1 MINKVYF
8 FGTSHTAGG
17 GFEFESNLKFNIG
30 EETSGNP
37 NVPRGEFVK
46 SIYKDL
52 FPDEELTQENF
63 SFPGQFRK
71 LCKDRNLNI
80 DVINISKQGY
90 GNERIY
96 RKFYEV
102 LKDSKFKKEE
112 SLFIFELS
120 DIERKEL
127 FYRPLNSHITLNY
140 NAVDRNF
147 YTNDISLKEPKKN
160 NYVELG
166 GYAKSYWYETD
177 NDLEILKNDKD
188 FFKKYIEKTISA
200 EMQIQQLNINNIN
213 FLSFLKLN
221 NINFLISEMH
231 SCLDPQLRTYYDFI
245 DNHIISYYD
254 TEKKYKRGFINFTHR
269 NQLLIADE
277 TKYKYTDLHPGFT
290 AIKLI
295 SKNIFNECV
304 RSNYIKSSL
313 IELKDSDFKFPQMKK
328 NIF

>member
-1 MINKVYF
+1 MIKNIYF

-17 GFEFESNLKFNIG
+17 GFEFESKLKFNIG
-30 EETSGNP
+30 EETSGNLKL
-37 NVPRGEFVK
+37 PRGEFVK

-52 FPDEELTQENF
+52 FPEEELTQENF

-71 LCKDRNLNI
+71 LCNDRNLNI
-80 DVINISKQGY
+80 NVINISKQGY

-96 RKFYEV
+96 RKFYEI
-102 LKDSKFKKEE
+102 LKDKNFNKEK

-295 SKNIFNECV
+295 AKNIFNDCV
-304 RSNYIKSSL
+304 RKKYINSDI
-313 IELKDSDFKFPQMKK
+313 IEINKKDFIYPTIQ
-328 NIF
+328 NTVI

>member
-1 MINKVYF
+1 LIKNIYF

-17 GFEFESNLKFNIG
+17 GFEFESKLKFNIG
-30 EETSGNP
+30 EETSGNLKL
-37 NVPRGEFVK
+37 PRGEFVK

-52 FPDEELTQENF
+52 FPEEELTQENF

-71 LCKDRNLNI
+71 LCNDRNLNI
-80 DVINISKQGY
+80 NVINISKQGY

-96 RKFYEV
+96 RKFYEI
-102 LKDSKFKKEE
+102 LKDKNFNKEK

-231 SCLDPQLRTYYDFI
+231 SCLDPHLRTYYDFI

-254 TEKKYKRGFINFTHR
+254 TEKKYKRGFIDFTHR

-295 SKNIFNECV
+295 AKNIFNDCV
-304 RSNYIKSSL
+304 RKKYINSDI
-313 IELKDSDFKFPQMKK
+313 IEINKKDFIYPTIQ
-328 NIF
+328 NTVI

>member
-1 MINKVYF
+1 MIKNIYF

-17 GFEFESNLKFNIG
+17 GFEFESKLKFNIG
-30 EETSGNP
+30 EETSGNLKL
-37 NVPRGEFVK
+37 PRGEFVK

-52 FPDEELTQENF
+52 FPEEELTQENF

-71 LCKDRNLNI
+71 LCNDRNLNI
-80 DVINISKQGY
+80 NVINISKQGY

-96 RKFYEV
+96 RKFYEI
-102 LKDSKFKKEE
+102 LKDKNFNKEK

-254 TEKKYKRGFINFTHR
+254 TEKKYKRGFIDFTHR

-295 SKNIFNECV
+295 AKNIFNDCV
-304 RSNYIKSSL
+304 RKKYINSDI
-313 IELKDSDFKFPQMKK
+313 IEINKKDFIYPTIQ
-328 NIF
+328 NTVI